1 LVEQKLKDKS
11 TRKYVLSLRRDGIQN
26 FDGEYQ
32 MTQMFLE
39 EGELKQLKTAIEQML
54 AHNEQE
60 EKFEK

>member
-1 LVEQKLKDKS
+1 
-11 TRKYVLSLRRDGIQN
+11 
-26 FDGEYQ
+26 